1 VIVAGTAWGTAM
13 KFGVFDHMDDA
24 GVPLAQ
30 LYADRLEL
38 IEAYDRSG
46 IYGYHLAEH
55 HSTPLGCAASPGL
68 FLAAVAQRTRTLR
81 FGPLVYLLPFY
92 HPLRLIEE
100 ICMLDQMSGG
110 RLELGV
116 GRGVSPFET
125 RAYGLDFAAT
135 GDIYHE
141 AFQLILEGLATDEL
155 TFEGKHYQFR
165 NVPMILRPMQ
175 RPHPPLWYGT
185 TIPEN
190 ADWPAANDV
199 NIVTIALRPTVRV
212 ITDRYRAVRA
222 RLGKATAATPLIG
235 VTRHVVVAD
244 TDEAARAIA
253 RRAYPRWR
261 DSFRWL
267 FARHGA
273 EPRIAGLYPPS
284 FDELMAIDNGIAGSP
299 DTVRKFMAAEIEAS
313 GCNYLL
319 SWFAFGDMTL
329 AESLRSLDLFSRE
342 VMPALTGA
350 QAG

>member
-1 VIVAGTAWGTAM
+1 
-13 KFGVFDHMDDA
+13 
-24 GVPLAQ
+24 
-30 LYADRLEL
+30 
-38 IEAYDRSG
+38 
-46 IYGYHLAEH
+46 
-55 HSTPLGCAASPGL
+55 
-68 FLAAVAQRTRTLR
+68 
-81 FGPLVYLLPFY
+81 
-92 HPLRLIEE
+92 
-100 ICMLDQMSGG
+100 MLDQMSGG

-125 RAYGLDFAAT
+125 KAYGLDFANT
-135 GDIYHE
+135 GEIYHE
-141 AFQLILEGLATDEL
+141 AFQLILKGLASDEL

-165 NVPMILRPMQ
+165 NVPMILRPVQ

-222 RLGKATAATPLIG
+222 NLGKAPMGGPLLG
-235 VTRHVVVAD
+235 VARHVVVAD
-244 TDEAARAIA
+244 TDEAALKIA

-273 EPRIAGLYPPS
+273 EPRIAGLYPPT
-284 FDELMAIDNGIAGSP
+284 FDELAALDNGVAGSP
-299 DTVRKFMAAEIEAS
+299 GTVRDFVAAELEAS
-313 GCNYLL
+313 ESNYLL

-329 AESLRSLDLFSRE
+329 SESLRSVELFSRD
-342 VMPALTGA
+342 VMPAFA
-350 QAG
+350 NVRADAAE

>member
-1 VIVAGTAWGTAM
+1 M
-13 KFGVFDHMDDA
+13 KFGVFDHMDDR
-24 GVPLAQ
+24 GVPLGQ
-30 LYADRLEL
+30 LYSDRLAL
-38 IEAYDRSG
+38 AEAYDRSG
-46 IYGYHLAEH
+46 LYGYHLAEH

-68 FLAAVAQRTRTLR
+68 FLAAMAQRTSRLR

-110 RLELGV
+110 RLELGI

-125 RAYGLDFAAT
+125 RAYGLDFSKT
-135 GDIYHE
+135 GAIYHE
-141 AFQLILEGLATDEL
+141 AFQLILKGLASDEL
-155 TFEGKHYQFR
+155 SFEGEHYRFHQ
-165 NVPMILRPMQ
+165 VPMILRPVQ

-190 ADWPAANDV
+190 TDWPAANDV
-199 NIVTIALRPTVRV
+199 NIVSIALRPMVRI
-212 ITDRYRAVRA
+212 ITDRYRAERA
-222 RLGKATAATPLIG
+222 RLGKNPKAMPLLG
-235 VTRHVVVAD
+235 VARHVVVAD
-244 TDEAARAIA
+244 TDEEALRIA

-273 EPRIAGLYPPS
+273 EPRIAALYPPT
-284 FDELMAIDNGIAGSP
+284 FDELMAIDNGVAGSP
-299 DTVRKFMAAEIEAS
+299 ARVRDFMAAEVDAS

-342 VMPALTGA
+342 VMPAF
-350 QAG
+350 AGMRVDAAE